1 MTTNSLSADTQA
13 IMSFEAN
20 KKSAGVA
27 YLLWFFTGGIGGHR
41 FYMGRTG
48 SAVAQLILSILGW
61 LTIWIAGMGL
71 IFLIPLGIWLL
82 IDAFT
87 LGGMVSDH
95 NNKLMQRLNA
105 GAAPRT
111 DPADEL
117 AKYAA
122 LRDSGAISNDEY
134 ETQKRRLLGAPA
146 PAAAS

>member
-27 YLLWFFTGGIGGHR
+27 YPLWFFTGGIGGHR

-48 SAVAQLILSILGW
+48 SAVAQLLLSVIGWVTILA
-61 LTIWIAGMGL
+61 AGMGL
-71 IFLIPLGIWLL
+71 LFLIPLGIWLL

-95 NNKLMQRLNA
+95 NNK
-105 GAAPRT
+105 
-111 DPADEL
+111 
-117 AKYAA
+117 
-122 LRDSGAISNDEY
+122 
-134 ETQKRRLLGAPA
+134 
-146 PAAAS
+146 

>member
-48 SAVAQLILSILGW
+48 SAIAQLILSILGW
-61 LTIWIAGMGL
+61 LTIWAAGFGL
-71 IFLIPLGIWLL
+71 LFLIPLGIWLL
-82 IDAFT
+82 VDVFT

-105 GAAPRT
+105 GSAPRAN
-111 DPADEL
+111 PADEL
-117 AKYAA
+117 AKFAA

-134 ETQKRRLLGAPA
+134 EAQKRRLLGVPDAVVVP
-146 PAAAS
+146 